1 MFRIVYMRILKR
13 QIMSFHPVDEKNKG
27 NLEKLIALIEA
38 RGDGGKLADFVERLP
53 SGDVLYEDLLTE
65 FHTKYVSSWRDPEW
79 NAGSPIYNAIF
90 EAAISLL
97 RRGELKN
104 SYRIFHILRHGDEC
118 LCWNTQPIVE
128 HIADASNS
136 VFFDHYHLRK
146 ENN

>member
-1 MFRIVYMRILKR
+1 
-13 QIMSFHPVDEKNKG
+13 MSLQPVDERNKG

-38 RGDGGKLADFVERLP
+38 RDDGGKLADFVERLP

-65 FHTKYVSSWRDPEW
+65 FHTKYVSSWGEDAGKNNE
-79 NAGSPIYNAIF
+79 GSPIYNAIF

-118 LCWNTQPIVE
+118 LCWNTQPIVD

>member
-1 MFRIVYMRILKR
+1 
-13 QIMSFHPVDEKNKG
+13 MSYHPVDVRNKG

-38 RGDGGKLADFVERLP
+38 RDDGGKLADFVERLP

-65 FHTKYVSSWRDPEW
+65 FHTKYVSSWGDTEW

-104 SYRIFHILRHGDEC
+104 SYRIF
-118 LCWNTQPIVE
+118 QFSS
-128 HIADASNS
+128 A
-136 VFFDHYHLRK
+136 
-146 ENN
+146 

>member
-1 MFRIVYMRILKR
+1 
-13 QIMSFHPVDEKNKG
+13 MSYHPVDVRNKG

-38 RGDGGKLADFVERLP
+38 RDDGGKLADFVERLP

-65 FHTKYVSSWRDPEW
+65 FHTKYVSSWRDPEMTAK
-79 NAGSPIYNAIF
+79 NNTGSPIYNAIF

-104 SYRIFHILRHGDEC
+104 SNRIFHVLCHSDEC
-118 LCWNTQPIVE
+118 LCWSTQPIVE